1 MMYKIV
7 IQARLGST
15 RLKNKMVRPFYND
28 LTLIEVILTNLL
40 RDFEPSDIILATSE
54 LPENKQ
60 LGSIADVL
68 GVQVYYGSENDVLS
82 RFIDVCD
89 NNNLDFVIRICAD
102 NPFIQNSEIK
112 KLIEEYNGEDYIS
125 FFYSD
130 NTAAMKS
137 HSGFFTE
144 LVKSDSLRKV
154 KELTDNE
161 FYFEHV
167 TNYVYENEDIFKVK
181 KLKIKNEDE
190 VKNIRLTID
199 DEDDFN
205 LSQTI
210 YKRYVE
216 NNSFLTYSNI
226 VESMITNNEK
236 QKMIKQIE
244 KNIK

>member
-1 MMYKIV
+1 MTYKII

-15 RLKNKMVRPFYND
+15 RLKNKMVRPFYED

-40 RDFEPSDIILATSE
+40 KDFNPSDIVLATSKQ
-54 LPENKQ
+54 PENKV
-60 LGSIADVL
+60 LGSISERF
-68 GVQVYYGSENDVLS
+68 GVHVYYGSENDVLS
-82 RFIDVCD
+82 RFIDVCNRD
-89 NNNLDFVIRICAD
+89 NLDFVVRICAD

-112 KLIEEYNGEDYIS
+112 KLIEEYDGEDYVS

-130 NTAAMKS
+130 NTPAMKS

-167 TNYVYENEDIFKVK
+167 TNYVYENEDIFKIK
-181 KLKIKNEDE
+181 KLKIKNEDD

-205 LSQTI
+205 LSKTI

-216 NNSFLTYSNI
+216 NGLFLTYNTI
-226 VESMITNNEK
+226 VGSVITDNEK
-236 QKMIKQIE
+236 EKMIKQIE

>member
-1 MMYKIV
+1 MNFKV
-7 IQARLGST
+7 VVQARIGST
-15 RLKNKMVRPFYND
+15 RLKNKMVRPFYNN

-40 RDFEPSDIILATSE
+40 KDFEPSNIILATSK

-60 LGSIADVL
+60 LGGIAEKL
-68 GVQVYYGSENDVLS
+68 GIKVYYGSENDVLS

-89 NNNLDFVIRICAD
+89 NDNLDFVVRICAD

-112 KLIEEYNGEDYIS
+112 KLIEEYDGEDYVS

-167 TNYVYENEDIFKVK
+167 TNYVYENEDAFKVK